1 MPRVRSLFIGLASA
15 AIVATHAAPLVAQAI
30 SGSTS
35 GLAGTFSTINFN
47 GLGIGSGAPVSSQIA
62 GVTFTPAL
70 FYAATGA
77 ESFASFPPGYL
88 INFSGSAAAVNP
100 FSIFFASAVNG
111 AALQIQT
118 DPGATTTFQAF
129 LGATNVGSFTAS
141 TSCCGATGDFLYYG
155 FQGITFDQL
164 RITTSGGAEGFIA
177 IDNLQYAT
185 AGGTEPPPPPPPVTT
200 VPEPATMT
208 LMATGLA
215 GLIAARRRR
224 KTS

>member
-15 AIVATHAAPLVAQAI
+15 AIVAAHTAPLVAQTI

-77 ESFASFPPGYL
+77 ESFSTFAPGYL
-88 INFSGSAAAVNP
+88 INFSGTAAAVNP

-141 TSCCGATGDFLYYG
+141 TSCCGASGDFLYYG

-164 RITTSGGAEGFIA
+164 RITTSGGPEGFIA

-185 AGGTEPPPPPPPVTT
+185 AGGTNPPPPVTT

-215 GLIAARRRR
+215 GLVAARRRR